1 MKSTF
6 FIVADRGH
14 FKAFRAEKSGGERP
28 AHLQLVTSFDLA
40 DGYTKLNEKI
50 EDNAGRFPV
59 GAGPASGSGGG
70 NGRHQ
75 NSISEKHYEI
85 EYSRRI
91 AKDLAGRI
99 GKLLREEKPAAW
111 AFAAPGPVKNAVL
124 EELDAN
130 DRKTL
135 AESVSA
141 DLVKVDPS
149 ELAGHFTSLR
159 PQ

>member
-14 FKAFRAEKSGGERP
+14 FKAFRAAKPNNGRP
-28 AHLQLVTSFDLA
+28 AHLQLVTAFDLV
-40 DGYTKLNEKI
+40 DGHTKLTEKL

-75 NSISEKHYEI
+75 NSVSEKHYEI
-85 EYSRRI
+85 EYSRRL
-91 AKDLAGRI
+91 ARELAGRI
-99 GKLLREEKPAAW
+99 GTVLREQKPAAW
-111 AFAAPGPVKNAVL
+111 SFAAPGPVKNAVL
-124 EELDAN
+124 EELDAA

-141 DLVKVDPS
+141 DLVNLDAAEV
-149 ELAGHFTSLR
+149 AGHFASLH
-159 PQ
+159 PV